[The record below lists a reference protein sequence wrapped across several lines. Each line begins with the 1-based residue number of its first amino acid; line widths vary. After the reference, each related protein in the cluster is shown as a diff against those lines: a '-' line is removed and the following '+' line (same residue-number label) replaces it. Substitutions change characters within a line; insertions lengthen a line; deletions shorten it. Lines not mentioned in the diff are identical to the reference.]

1 MNLNDALSLIRP
13 IPNFP
18 QPNILFQDITPLLAD
33 SLAFKTVIDEMS
45 NIDENVDYVA
55 GMEARGFIFASAI
68 ANNLKSGFIP
78 IRKSGKLPHTTFSES
93 YGLEYGSD
101 TLEIHTDACPPD
113 STVLIV
119 DDVLATGGTAC
130 AAINLVQK
138 SGARVSRLV
147 FLLEIEALGGRKNIL
162 QLFPEVHISALKI
175 IQ

>member
-1 MNLNDALSLIRP
+1 VNLNDALSLIRP

-18 QPNILFQDITPLLAD
+18 QPNILFQDITPLL
-33 SLAFKTVIDEMS
+33 SNSSAFKTVIDEMS
-45 NIDENVDYVA
+45 IIDSGINYVA

-101 TLEIHTDACPPD
+101 TLEIHTDACPPN
-113 STVLIV
+113 SRILIV

-130 AAINLVQK
+130 AAIKLVQK
-138 SGARVSRLV
+138 SGAHVPQLV
-147 FLLEIEALGGRKNIL
+147 FLLEIQALNGRKNIM
-162 QLFPEVHISALKI
+162 QQFPDIKINSLKI

>member
-130 AAINLVQK
+130 AAIKLVQK
-138 SGARVSRLV
+138 SGAHVPQLV
-147 FLLEIEALGGRKNIL
+147 FLLEIQALNGRKKIM
-162 QLFPEVHISALKI
+162 QQFPDIKINSLKM